1 MKILVT
7 GSTGRIGA
15 NLVKSLLEKGHDIRS
30 FVYPGDAS
38 RAHKLDG
45 YERVETVFGDLRNV
59 EDVERAVEG
68 VDVVYHLAAAFGG
81 PFNHSQ
87 YLDINAGGTLNIL
100 ETIRAHSPD
109 LHRLVYTS
117 TEAVY
122 WEPLQKGRFY
132 KEPITELMVS
142 RYHAMA
148 YFLTKWIG
156 EELCMAYHHQ
166 YGIPSTVFRLATVI
180 EPSEFLDD
188 AGLPGR
194 FLLGPLYRQL
204 QGRSGND
211 PAQQQAAA
219 IVESLWTGQERFLLR
234 RNPDGS
240 PHKQHYCD
248 IRDIVQGLVLG
259 MERPEAVGAEFNL
272 AGAALFVDDEVIPY
286 LSRRYQI
293 GYAEATLPVPDFFE
307 FDLTKIK
314 GRLGFQPQHGLES
327 VLDTAE
333 AMRRNEDTGVLPTGV
348 RYGEA

>member
-15 NLVKSLLEKGHDIRS
+15 NLAKSLLEKGHHIRS

-45 YERVETVFGDLRNV
+45 YERVETVFGDLRNL
-59 EDVERAVEG
+59 EDVKRAVEG

-81 PFNHSQ
+81 PFDHAQ
-87 YLDINAGGTLNIL
+87 YLDINARGTLNIL
-100 ETIRAHSPD
+100 ECVRTHSPD

-132 KEPITELMVS
+132 ERPITEGMAS
-142 RYHAMA
+142 RYHAMP

-166 YGIPSTVFRLATVI
+166 YSVPSTVFRLATVI
-180 EPSEFLDD
+180 DPSEFLDES
-188 AGLPGR
+188 GLPGR
-194 FLLGPLYRQL
+194 FLLGPLFRQL
-204 QGRSGND
+204 QAMSGND
-211 PAQQQAAA
+211 PAQREAAE
-219 IVESLWTGQERFLLR
+219 IVESLWAGEEMFLLR

-248 IRDIVQGLVLG
+248 IRDVVQGLVLG
-259 MERPEAVGAEFNL
+259 MEKREAVGEEFNL
-272 AGAALFVDDEVIPY
+272 AGAALFVDDEVVPY
-286 LSRRYQI
+286 LSRRY
-293 GYAEATLPVPDFFE
+293 
-307 FDLTKIK
+307 
-314 GRLGFQPQHGLES
+314 
-327 VLDTAE
+327 
-333 AMRRNEDTGVLPTGV
+333 
-348 RYGEA
+348 